1 MQVADNIKIN
11 LNVIKITAID
21 ESDEKE
27 YWLTQTSEKRLEA
40 LELMR
45 QVAYGYDENS
55 ARLQRVLEIAE
66 RK

>member
-1 MQVADNIKIN
+1 MQIAENIKIN
-11 LNVIKITAID
+11 RNVINITEID

-27 YWLTQTSEKRLEA
+27 YWLNQTSEKRLEA
-40 LELMR
+40 LEMMR

-66 RK
+66 RE

>member
-1 MQVADNIKIN
+1 MQVAETIKIN
-11 LNVIKITAID
+11 RNVINITAID
-21 ESDEKE
+21 ESDEKQ
-27 YWLTQTSEKRLEA
+27 YWLAQTSEKRLEA
-40 LELMR
+40 LEIMR

>member
-1 MQVADNIKIN
+1 MRVAESITIDR
-11 LNVIKITAID
+11 NVIRVTAID

-27 YWLTQTSEKRLEA
+27 YWLVQTPEKRLEA
-40 LELMR
+40 MEMMR
-45 QVAYGYDENS
+45 RVAYGYDENS